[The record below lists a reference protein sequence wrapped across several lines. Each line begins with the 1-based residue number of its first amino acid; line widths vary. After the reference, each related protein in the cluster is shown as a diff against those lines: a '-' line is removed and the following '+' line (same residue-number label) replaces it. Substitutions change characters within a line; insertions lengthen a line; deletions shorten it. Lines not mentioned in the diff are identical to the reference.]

1 MQYRHLLTWSELPDK
16 NSGKTYYHNAE
27 AEQPVWTRPP
37 DMMSGGAPGTSGTAV
52 TVSALTPAAVP
63 AVTAASAP
71 AGTPT
76 SRNGWTEWKAPN
88 GRPYYHNASTHTS
101 QWVRPA
107 EMDEAA
113 SGGAAAVAAA
123 AGKPTTG
130 NGMTAPQASSKH
142 V

>member
-1 MQYRHLLTWSELPDK
+1 
-16 NSGKTYYHNAE
+16 
-27 AEQPVWTRPP
+27 
-37 DMMSGGAPGTSGTAV
+37 MMSGGAPGTSGTAV

-88 GRPYYHNASTHTS
+88 GRPYYHKASTHTS
-101 QWVRPA
+101 LWMRPA

-130 NGMTAPQASSKH
+130 NGMTAPPASSKH